1 MKYGKRERISGII
14 IVVALLVI
22 FVPFLITDP
31 EPRESHPQPSL
42 SVERP
47 VDVPRQDVSDPVP
60 PARLEN
66 QTGQAEGADG
76 NAEGAQLDT
85 SVASAPAE
93 VASPSAAEVETAQQ
107 RAERNAAEAEK
118 RQAAFKRSAATTG
131 GDWAVQVGSFGKP
144 DNASGLAKRLDD
156 KGFPTYSNNPG
167 DGMTRVYVGPYDTT
181 ETAED
186 VMATLKSEQNLQ
198 GLLIRTDR

>member
-22 FVPFLITDP
+22 FVPFLMTDP

-42 SVERP
+42 NVERP
-47 VDVPRQDVSDPVP
+47 VDVPRHDVSDPVP
-60 PARLEN
+60 PSSLESQVQQDERPESSVTN
-66 QTGQAEGADG
+66 MPVEPVETASQSTAE
-76 NAEGAQLDT
+76 T
-85 SVASAPAE
+85 
-93 VASPSAAEVETAQQ
+93 ETAQQ

-118 RQAAFKRSAATTG
+118 RQAAFKRSAATPG
-131 GDWAVQVGSFGKP
+131 GDWAVQVGSFGEP
-144 DNASGLAKRLDD
+144 DNASGLAKRLED

-167 DGMTRVYVGPYDTT
+167 DGMTRVYVGPYNTT

-186 VMATLKSEQNLQ
+186 VMARLKSEQNLQ
-198 GLLIRTDR
+198 GLLIRTDK